1 MTFLEFLE
9 RRQTLLLDGATG
21 TELMARGFKSGD
33 SLERWNVDEPGKV
46 ADVARS
52 YFEAGSDAVLTNTF
66 GGSVIKLQA
75 FQLENQA
82 YELNLAGCRNALAA
96 RPDGRFVIGSIGPT
110 GKFMPPL
117 GPVEEPE
124 MIGAFTPQVKAMHD
138 AGVDAVMVETFTDI
152 NELACAVKAVKEN
165 SDLPFICSL
174 TFDKTPKGYRT
185 IMGASVKEAAEHLL
199 EGGAAVVGSN
209 CGHGLLNMIE
219 ILAEYRDVSSDL
231 KILGKPNAGIPEYR
245 SGGTFYTEGEGFFKD
260 HIASMLDLSPAI
272 IGGCCGTHPGHIR
285 VMREA
290 IDRRKGTRNEVRGSR
305 NKGS

>member
-1 MTFLEFLE
+1 MAVNVKRTNGKNPTMTFLESLE
-9 RRQTLLLDGATG
+9 TRRTLLLDGATG

-33 SLERWNVDEPGKV
+33 SLERWNVDEPEKV
-46 ADVARS
+46 TDVARS
-52 YFEAGSDAVLTNTF
+52 YFAAGSDAVLTNTF

-75 FQLENQA
+75 FQLDDRA

-96 RPDGRFVIGSIGPT
+96 RPDRRFVIGTIGPT
-110 GKFMPPL
+110 GTFMPPL

-124 MIGAFTPQVKAMHD
+124 MIGAFSPQVKAMQD

-219 ILAEYRDVSSDL
+219 ILAEYRDVGDDL
-231 KILGKPNAGIPEYR
+231 QILCKPNAGIPEYR
-245 SGGTFYTEGEGFFKD
+245 NGGTSYTEDEGFFKD
-260 HIASMLDLSPAI
+260 HIAKLLDLRPAI

-290 IDRRKGTRNEVRGSR
+290 IDSR
-305 NKGS
+305 Q